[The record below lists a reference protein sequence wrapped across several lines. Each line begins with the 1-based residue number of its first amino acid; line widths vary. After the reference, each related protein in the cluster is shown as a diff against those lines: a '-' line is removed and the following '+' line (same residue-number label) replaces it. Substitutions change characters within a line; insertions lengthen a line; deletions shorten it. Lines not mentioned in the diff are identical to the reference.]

1 MDVKPY
7 PWSNYI
13 NLDNWDF
20 QNFRKKYKKGMD
32 FLVLSNV
39 KIIDAVNEDFI
50 YKE

>member
-1 MDVKPY
+1 MILLILK
-7 PWSNYI
+7 
-13 NLDNWDF
+13 WDF